1 MENHSHFLM
10 VLALEYHTSLPFTWH
25 GQELVVCM
33 PFRLP
38 THCRGK
44 EECWEIQPLA
54 GQLLPSCIWKWST
67 NFGGQSSLPHLSI
80 FSLLMEDPTLHMVV
94 PLSQADLKES
104 FLERLSLTKPA
115 GRIILYLLVS
125 ELLGYEPD
133 LLVASNNRVHS
144 MYQALL

>member
-1 MENHSHFLM
+1 
-10 VLALEYHTSLPFTWH
+10 
-25 GQELVVCM
+25 
-33 PFRLP
+33 
-38 THCRGK
+38 
-44 EECWEIQPLA
+44 
-54 GQLLPSCIWKWST
+54 
-67 NFGGQSSLPHLSI
+67 
-80 FSLLMEDPTLHMVV
+80 MEDPTLHMVV